1 MTTNA
6 AEIAYQTKK
15 IQDNIATT
23 SVNNVTYQARTNY
36 QMQMYHSVKYLN
48 QILLVIYIFAFV
60 IIKTLM
66 IVQYSM
72 GVKRDESKDFIG
84 INVFFFYPYVIY
96 YLELTIYFIVSYLAS
111 FIYGQSYVYRFDQIF
126 TMTDFY
132 KDPGSGGAD
141 WKSGS
146 E

>member
-132 KDPGSGGAD
+132 KDPGAGGAD

-146 E
+146 Q